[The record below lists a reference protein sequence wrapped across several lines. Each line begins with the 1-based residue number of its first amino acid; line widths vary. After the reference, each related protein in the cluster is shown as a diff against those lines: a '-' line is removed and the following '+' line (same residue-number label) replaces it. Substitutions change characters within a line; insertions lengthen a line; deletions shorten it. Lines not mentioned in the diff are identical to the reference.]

1 LPRSSGDANRN
12 ASLCGADFVAAEHVQ
27 EESHQ
32 RISAKTVSIIPSLS
46 FDNFFY
52 TQGYIMYGVFA
63 SLIFISLIL
72 VVTMLDQKRKWNS
85 KTMTTRNKFKL
96 YFFYVEATPKEML
109 RDTIRHIS
117 STFQQMKTLEQMLL
131 MPLAFWIGTFGAFM
145 FGIFTNVS

>member
-1 LPRSSGDANRN
+1 
-12 ASLCGADFVAAEHVQ
+12 
-27 EESHQ
+27 
-32 RISAKTVSIIPSLS
+32 
-46 FDNFFY
+46 
-52 TQGYIMYGVFA
+52 
-63 SLIFISLIL
+63 
-72 VVTMLDQKRKWNS
+72 
-85 KTMTTRNKFKL
+85 MTTRNKFKL